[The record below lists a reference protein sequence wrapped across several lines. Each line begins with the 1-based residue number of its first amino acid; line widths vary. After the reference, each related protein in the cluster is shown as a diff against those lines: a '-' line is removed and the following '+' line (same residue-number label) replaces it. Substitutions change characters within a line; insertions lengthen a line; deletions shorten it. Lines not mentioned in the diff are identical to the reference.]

1 MINPITLEE
10 KIAYTECYDIIM
22 YLRPEE
28 KSKIPDKL
36 IDFFKTNMFKE
47 YISKINPYVSLEYQT
62 VSTLAKNIITCIYR
76 EYLADEEEKKWF
88 KEKDAREFDKL
99 NKEFTDED
107 YKALFNSSKKN
118 NVENNENTG
127 VKEENEI
134 KTVENYNCNLPIK
147 KMNFFEKIFDRIKR
161 FFKR

>member
-1 MINPITLEE
+1 
-10 KIAYTECYDIIM
+10 
-22 YLRPEE
+22 
-28 KSKIPDKL
+28 
-36 IDFFKTNMFKE
+36 MFKE

-76 EYLADEEEKKWF
+76 EYLADDEEKKWF
-88 KEKDAREFDKL
+88 KEKDAKEFDKL

-107 YKALFNSSKKN
+107 YKALFNSANQK
-118 NVENNENTG
+118 ENNS
-127 VKEENEI
+127 VKEDNENRP
-134 KTVENYNCNLPIK
+134 VENYSCKLPIK